1 MAGETTKS
9 ANLTN
14 TQAGTKRESRY
25 GRGRLLVASDVDA
38 IAAGELEAADVTLLD
53 IEIPSNA
60 IVAEI
65 AVYNDDL
72 DSNCTPTL
80 AADVG
85 LFAVEDFTSVT
96 SSTATKHAADA
107 VLDADAYVDGATD
120 LQAATTKWTALA
132 FDSATFGPDDAEKM
146 AWEVLGYD
154 EDPHTRF
161 RVGVTFAAAAA
172 TAAAGD
178 LGVRVKYIVD

>member
-14 TQAGTKRESRY
+14 TEADLRRESRY
-25 GRGRLLVASDVDA
+25 GRGRLLVASDIDA
-38 IAAGELEAADVTLLD
+38 IAAGELEANDVTLLD

-60 IVAEI
+60 IVARIEH
-65 AVYNDDL
+65 YNDDL
-72 DSNCTPTL
+72 DSNCCPTL
-80 AADVG
+80 AADIG

-96 SSTATKHAADA
+96 SSSATKHAADA
-107 VLDADAYVDGATD
+107 VLDADAYVDGATG
-120 LQAATTKWTALA
+120 LQSATTSWTSLA
-132 FDSATFGPDDAEKM
+132 FDSVTFGPDDAEKM

-178 LGVRVKYIVD
+178 LGIRVYYIVD